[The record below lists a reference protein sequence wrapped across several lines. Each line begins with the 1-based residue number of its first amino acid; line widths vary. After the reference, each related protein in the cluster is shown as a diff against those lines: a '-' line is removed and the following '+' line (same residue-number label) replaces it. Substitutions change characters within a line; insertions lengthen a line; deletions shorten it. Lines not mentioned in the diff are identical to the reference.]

1 MTQARTPDHPINPLF
16 TDRWSPRAFT
26 GEAIPEAAL
35 LSTLEAARWAP
46 SAYNAQPWRF
56 IYVRRDTASWLP
68 VFDTLVEFNQGWAQ
82 RAAALVVIVSARQ
95 AVFPG
100 TTDAAPNAWHSFDSG
115 AAWASLAF
123 QATLSGWS
131 AHGMAGFDADRLR
144 QAVAIPD
151 AYAIET
157 VVAIGKRGDKGV
169 LPEGLQARETPNGR
183 LPLAQLAAEGRF
195 SFSA

>member
-1 MTQARTPDHPINPLF
+1 MTQARTPDHPIDTLF

-26 GEAIPEAAL
+26 GEAIPEPVL
-35 LSTLEAARWAP
+35 LSMLEAARWAP

-56 IYVRRDTASWLP
+56 IYARRDTASWLP

-100 TTDAAPNAWHSFDSG
+100 KTDAAPNAWHSFDSG
-115 AAWASLAF
+115 AAWASIAF

-144 QAVAIPD
+144 QALGIPGD
-151 AYAIET
+151 YAIET
-157 VVAIGKRGDKGV
+157 VIAIGKRGDKGV

-195 SFSA
+195 NFSA

>member
-1 MTQARTPDHPINPLF
+1 MTEARKPDHPINTLF

-56 IYVRRDTASWLP
+56 IYARRDTASWLP
-68 VFDTLVEFNQGWAQ
+68 IFDTLVEFNQGWAQ
-82 RAAALVVIVSARQ
+82 RAAALVVIVSAKQ

-100 TTDAAPNAWHSFDSG
+100 AASAAPNSWHSFDSG
-115 AAWASLAF
+115 AAWASIAF

-131 AHGMAGFDADRLR
+131 AHGMAGFDADKLR
-144 QAVAIPD
+144 QVAVIPD
-151 AYAIET
+151 DYAIET
-157 VVAIGKRGDKGV
+157 VVAIGKRGDKGI
-169 LPEGLQARETPNGR
+169 LSEGLQAREMPNGR
-183 LPLAQLAAEGRF
+183 LPLTKLAAEGRF
-195 SFSA
+195 NFGA

>member
-46 SAYNAQPWRF
+46 SAYNLQPWRF
-56 IYVRRDTASWLP
+56 IYARRDTASWLP
-68 VFDTLVEFNQGWAQ
+68 IFDTLVEFNQGWAK
-82 RAAALVVIVSARQ
+82 RAAALVVIVSAKQ

-100 TTDAAPNAWHSFDSG
+100 AADAAPNAWHSFDCG

-144 QAVAIPD
+144 QAVAVPD
-151 AYAIET
+151 AYAIEA

-183 LPLAQLAAEGRF
+183 LPLVQLAAEGRF